1 LKSPGLPIA
10 GGPFLFWDLKMTQFE
25 PLVSVVSGEPL
36 ASSLVIARG
45 MQARHKNML
54 ELIRKH
60 AASLEQFG
68 PLAFET
74 RVAKRPQGGG
84 SPTEYAMLN
93 EQQAALLISLMRNSD
108 EVVAFKVRLIRE
120 FYRMRDALNQR
131 TQNLYQQLQALVAE
145 EVSTQVRASF
155 GSRLMLER
163 KRAIPELRKRRE
175 RLEYEIQPSLTLN

>member
-1 LKSPGLPIA
+1 
-10 GGPFLFWDLKMTQFE
+10 MTQFE

-45 MQARHKNML
+45 MKANHRSVIQLVRQ
-54 ELIRKH
+54 H
-60 AASLEQFG
+60 ATTLHEFG
-68 PLAFET
+68 PLAFEM
-74 RVAKRPQGGG
+74 RVVKRPQGGG

-163 KRAIPELRKRRE
+163 KRAIPELQKRRE
-175 RLEYEIQPSLTLN
+175 RLEHEIQPSLTLN

>member
-1 LKSPGLPIA
+1 
-10 GGPFLFWDLKMTQFE
+10 MTQFE
-25 PLVSVVSGEPL
+25 PLVSVVGGEPL

-45 MQARHKNML
+45 MKARHKNML
-54 ELIRKH
+54 ELIRRH

-108 EVVAFKVRLIRE
+108 EVVAFKVLLIRE

-175 RLEYEIQPSLTLN
+175 WLEHEIQPSLTLN

>member
-1 LKSPGLPIA
+1 
-10 GGPFLFWDLKMTQFE
+10 MTQFE

-45 MQARHKNML
+45 MQAQHKNML